1 MNAFG
6 NLNILGLACCACLG
20 IGMASAA
27 STPPVAELKPL
38 KSFPEVRRLWMGL
51 EEGSIRPGAYLQM
64 RASAEG
70 YLALSAKDG
79 QHLEKDQ
86 AWATIDPEQLTLER
100 KSLEVDQQK
109 LDRQLK
115 KARND
120 AQDLQVRLS
129 VELHET
135 ERKRRDLV
143 DASQESEIPAALKKR
158 AAEAILK
165 IDQQIE
171 LLNDKLDPE
180 SLERDQQLDEDE
192 GELQIARK
200 RKLFQSLEKRSC
212 LMAPFNG
219 DLRLSD
225 TLKKQ
230 LAAAPNPTDLLWV
243 KPNDL
248 IATIVDNDRFE
259 ISVTATSPLL
269 AQIPPAELLVFFQEG
284 QTGRLIAGEYART
297 DEVDLGSEI
306 TRNYIFNIQADSAK
320 LAAQSMGQRNLVHIY
335 RKFTRPF
342 RFIQKKDIAFLAPD
356 VLAAGGWDGLIRHLW
371 PGSEVIQVGPQA
383 IAVKPKDE
391 N

>member
-6 NLNILGLACCACLG
+6 NHKILGLTWCVGLG
-20 IGMASAA
+20 MSCGSLARAVE
-27 STPPVAELKPL
+27 PPKPL
-38 KSFPEVRRLWMGL
+38 QSFPTVQRLWMGL
-51 EEGSIRPGAYLQM
+51 EEGSIRPAAYLQV
-64 RASAEG
+64 RSSAEG
-70 YLALSAKDG
+70 YLSLNAKHG
-79 QHLEKDQ
+79 QRLQKDEV
-86 AWATIDPEQLTLER
+86 WATLDPEQLTIER
-100 KSLEVDQQK
+100 RTLEVDQQK

-115 KARND
+115 KSRYD
-120 AQDLQVRLS
+120 SQDLQIRLS

-143 DASQESEIPAALKKR
+143 EASLETEIPPALKQR
-158 AAEAILK
+158 AAQAVRR
-165 IDQQIE
+165 IDQQIA
-171 LLNDKLDPE
+171 LLNEKLDPAT
-180 SLERDQQLDEDE
+180 LQRDQQLDQDE
-192 GELQIARK
+192 GELVLTRK
-200 RKLFQSLEKRSC
+200 RKLLQALEKRSI
-212 LMAPFNG
+212 LVASFSG
-219 DLRLSD
+219 ELRLSD
-225 TLKKQ
+225 ALKKQ

-248 IATIVDNDRFE
+248 LATLVDDRLFE

-306 TRNYIFNIQADSAK
+306 TQTYIFNINADAVK
-320 LAAQSMGQRNLVHIY
+320 VAAQSMGQRNLVHIY

-342 RFIQKKDIAFLAPD
+342 RFVQKKDIAFLAPD
-356 VLAAGGWDGLIRHLW
+356 VLAASGWDGLVRHLW

>member
-6 NLNILGLACCACLG
+6 NHKILGLTWCVGLG
-20 IGMASAA
+20 MSCGSLARAVE
-27 STPPVAELKPL
+27 PPKPL
-38 KSFPEVRRLWMGL
+38 QSFPTVQRLWMGL
-51 EEGSIRPGAYLQM
+51 EEGSIRPAAYLQV
-64 RASAEG
+64 RSSAEG
-70 YLALSAKDG
+70 YLSLNAKHG
-79 QHLEKDQ
+79 QRLQKDEV
-86 AWATIDPEQLTLER
+86 WATLDPEQLTIER
-100 KSLEVDQQK
+100 RTLEVDQQK

-115 KARND
+115 KSRYD
-120 AQDLQVRLS
+120 SQDLQIRLS

-143 DASQESEIPAALKKR
+143 EASLETEIPPALKQR
-158 AAEAILK
+158 AAQAVRR
-165 IDQQIE
+165 IDQQIA
-171 LLNDKLDPE
+171 LLNEKLDPAT
-180 SLERDQQLDEDE
+180 LQRDQQLDQDE
-192 GELQIARK
+192 GELVLTRK
-200 RKLFQSLEKRSC
+200 RKLLQALEKRSI
-212 LMAPFNG
+212 LVASFSG
-219 DLRLSD
+219 ELRLSD
-225 TLKKQ
+225 ALKKQ

-248 IATIVDNDRFE
+248 LATLVDDRLFE

-269 AQIPPAELLVFFQEG
+269 AQIPPAEVLVFFQEG

-306 TRNYIFNIQADSAK
+306 TQTYIFNINADAVK
-320 LAAQSMGQRNLVHIY
+320 VAAQSMGQRNLVHIY

-342 RFIQKKDIAFLAPD
+342 RFVQKKDIAFLAPD
-356 VLAAGGWDGLIRHLW
+356 VLAASGWDGLVRHLW